1 MNWQMICSKLASQQ
15 KQTQADRGT
24 RMSDLDSTVLLA
36 ATQLSLL
43 NGHLVTLLERLNQRL
58 SIEGELTL
66 ASAKSGGEVQAE
78 LLGALK
84 LQKQA
89 VAENFALVRAMLR
102 QQRRQR
108 RVILAQQRNVTS
120 GEPVERSLS
129 PRGRLIEVSGG
140 LNLRAPESNGQ
151 SFTKRQ
157 REIISLVKLGYDN
170 REIAESLSLAEQT
183 VKNHLCTIFGK
194 AGVSRRADLATHM
207 NQVDELPKSAL
218 DDWLSADEAG
228 SGSLTR
234 SAHN

>member
-1 MNWQMICSKLASQQ
+1 M
-15 KQTQADRGT
+15 
-24 RMSDLDSTVLLA
+24 
-36 ATQLSLL
+36 
-43 NGHLVTLLERLNQRL
+43 
-58 SIEGELTL
+58 
-66 ASAKSGGEVQAE
+66 QAE

-89 VAENFALVRAMLR
+89 VAENFALVRSMLR

-108 RVILAQQRNVTS
+108 RVNLAQQRNVTS

-129 PRGRLIEVSGG
+129 PRGRLIKVSGG
-140 LNLRAPESNGQ
+140 LNLQAPESNGQ

-157 REIISLVKLGYDN
+157 LEIINLVKLGYDN

-207 NQVDELPKSAL
+207 NQVDDLPKSAL
-218 DDWLSADEAG
+218 EDWLSADEAG
-228 SGSLTR
+228 AGSLTR